1 MLKLRLINAVEVLF
15 ILSSRLLMLLT
26 NEPYCKESD
35 YWIRIFIIILKI
47 DSNKAIYKLF
57 NSLYH
62 NRIDNDLGW
71 VLGKKNIFE
80 RNLLLFTKATK
91 IL

>member
-35 YWIRIFIIILKI
+35 YWIRIFIIILEI
-47 DSNKAIYKLF
+47 DSKQFI
-57 NSLYH
+57 
-62 NRIDNDLGW
+62 NDLTAYITIESIMIWGGFW
-71 VLGKKNIFE
+71 KKNV
-80 RNLLLFTKATK
+80 
-91 IL
+91 